1 MYQNYWSN
9 INRRRESMAP
19 KAEILVCGGT
29 SCYSSGGP
37 DIYKN
42 LIEELK
48 RKELEEKVK
57 LTQTGCFG
65 FCEKG
70 PVVVIYCEKEPN
82 GIFYCQVKPED
93 SERILKE
100 HIINGEIIDDLLYE
114 DPETGAKIPGHEDM
128 GFYKYQQRIALKNC
142 GLIQPYKIKEYIA
155 RDGYRALGEALSH
168 MTSKEVIEIVK
179 TSKIRGRGGGGFPTG
194 LKWELTAKAK
204 GSPKYV
210 ICNADEGDP
219 GAFMDRSILEGDP
232 HSVIEGLAIAAYAI
246 GAEQGYVYVRA
257 EYPLAV
263 ERLEQAIKDAREL
276 NLLGEDI
283 FETGFKFDLE
293 IRVGAGAFVCG
304 EETALMQS
312 VQGERGDPRFKPP
325 YPANKGLWGQPTVI
339 NNVETLANI
348 PGIILN
354 GGEWFSHIGTE
365 ESTGTKVFA
374 LAGDIHN
381 TGLIEVPMGTTL
393 REVVFE
399 LGGGI
404 PNKKEF
410 KAAQTGGPSGGCIPK
425 EHLDI
430 LMDYDSLIEVG
441 SMMGSGGLIIMDEDT
456 CMVDVARFY
465 LDFTQDEA
473 CGKCT
478 PGRVGTKRLLEM
490 LNKIVEGE
498 AEPNILEKL
507 EALSNQVKKSS
518 LCGLGQSAPNPILS
532 TLQYFRDE
540 YEAHVF
546 EKRCPAGVCEALLDY
561 VIDEEKCKACGL
573 CAEKCPAATIE
584 GDKEEG
590 YTINSE
596 ACKSCGICEEECPF
610 EAITKG

>member
-1 MYQNYWSN
+1 
-9 INRRRESMAP
+9 MAP

>member
-1 MYQNYWSN
+1 
-9 INRRRESMAP
+9 MAP

-354 GGEWFSHIGTE
+354 GGEWFRHIGTE